1 MYIASLLLLLLL
13 FQPRTPLLQSKL
25 PPPFQTVSNNEG
37 LCSFFPLKRT
47 KETEKS
53 GKLINLDPHLCQ
65 HLITCSLGTNNQK
78 TYWST
83 KNIHATKIKMKKNSC
98 TPINPKK
105 YSCYGLKKIQA
116 RNLLTNKNFMRL
128 KNPPP
133 PPITFLK
140 VRPLSI
146 HLLCLFLFHFSNGL
160 SRVQPNSQL
169 FSTQLCCKSGAPN
182 EDIAQNH

>member
-25 PPPFQTVSNNEG
+25 PPTFQTVSNNEG

-47 KETEKS
+47 KATEQS

-105 YSCYGLKKIQA
+105 YSCYGLKKIHT
-116 RNLLTNKNFMRL
+116 RNLITKKNSCGSKIPL
-128 KNPPP
+128 LPP
-133 PPITFLK
+133 
-140 VRPLSI
+140 
-146 HLLCLFLFHFSNGL
+146 HNFSNGPSL
-160 SRVQPNSQL
+160 KVPNISPQMPH
-169 FSTQLCCKSGAPN
+169 F
-182 EDIAQNH
+182 EFY